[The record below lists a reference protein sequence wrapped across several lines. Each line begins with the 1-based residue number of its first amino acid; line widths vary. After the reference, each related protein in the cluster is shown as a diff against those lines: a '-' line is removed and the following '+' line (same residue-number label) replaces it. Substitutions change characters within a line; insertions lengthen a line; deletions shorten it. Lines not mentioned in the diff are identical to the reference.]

1 MMPLVSWTHY
11 QGVLWNLHVYLGAVS
26 VASLVPSCAS
36 QMVIFGYNALLEMEC
51 VHKYV
56 FLLPDTDWF
65 LLSTLPKKYRLL
77 VLGLGTRI
85 FCTESFKCDFSQ
97 CVDSHWDDRF
107 GLVGSGCLGS
117 STRCRLV
124 SLLVVQHRP
133 WGLFSSIFLN
143 ARGVLTLQSDP
154 LKHWPFCRGRFK
166 TNVWSLF
173 WS

>member
-1 MMPLVSWTHY
+1 M
-11 QGVLWNLHVYLGAVS
+11 
-26 VASLVPSCAS
+26 ASLVPSCAS

-97 CVDSHWDDRF
+97 CVDSH
-107 GLVGSGCLGS
+107 
-117 STRCRLV
+117 
-124 SLLVVQHRP
+124 
-133 WGLFSSIFLN
+133 
-143 ARGVLTLQSDP
+143 
-154 LKHWPFCRGRFK
+154 
-166 TNVWSLF
+166 
-173 WS
+173 